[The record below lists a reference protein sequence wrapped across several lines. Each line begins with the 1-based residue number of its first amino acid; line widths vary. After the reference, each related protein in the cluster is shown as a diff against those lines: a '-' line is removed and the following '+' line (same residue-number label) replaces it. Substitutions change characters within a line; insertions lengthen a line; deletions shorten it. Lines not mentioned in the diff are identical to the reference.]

1 MTVLLREA
9 VGERLRRART
19 DQSRTLRE
27 VSRAARVSLGYLSEV
42 ERGRKEAS
50 SELLASICGALDLP
64 LPELLVT
71 VAGDLDTSG
80 TMHPEV
86 VEPRSAVERGTMVP
100 DVLGAELEAAGLDG
114 AGLDGAG
121 LEPAE
126 VADVGTDGAET
137 GAMACTSDA
146 SSADRPERNAT
157 EERDRRLQ
165 PMLSQRISPP
175 ARTSGGVVV
184 AA

>member
-19 DQSRTLRE
+19 AQSRTLRD

-50 SELLASICGALDLP
+50 SELLASICDALDLP

-71 VAGDLDTSG
+71 VAGDLDETLVVPSVVGQATSAEIDGGRLVPSLIG
-80 TMHPEV
+80 TELSDAELAKQQLTGAEAGTDA
-86 VEPRSAVERGTMVP
+86 EPRAC
-100 DVLGAELEAAGLDG
+100 
-114 AGLDGAG
+114 
-121 LEPAE
+121 
-126 VADVGTDGAET
+126 AD
-137 GAMACTSDA
+137 
-146 SSADRPERNAT
+146 
-157 EERDRRLQ
+157 RLQ
-165 PMLSQRISPP
+165 PMLSQRISAPVRKP
-175 ARTSGGVVV
+175 GGVVV

>member
-9 VGERLRRART
+9 VGDRLRRART
-19 DQSRTLRE
+19 AQSRTLRD

-71 VAGDLDTSG
+71 VAGDLDG
-80 TMHPEV
+80 
-86 VEPRSAVERGTMVP
+86 AAMVP
-100 DVLGAELEAAGLDG
+100 DVIERDGERLVSSLESELADAELAEGELAGAQAQPG
-114 AGLDGAG
+114 EQARA
-121 LEPAE
+121 
-126 VADVGTDGAET
+126 
-137 GAMACTSDA
+137 
-146 SSADRPERNAT
+146 SAD
-157 EERDRRLQ
+157 RLQ
-165 PMLSQRISPP
+165 PMLSQRISAPL
-175 ARTSGGVVV
+175 RCSSSGVVV

>member
-9 VGERLRRART
+9 VGDRLRRART
-19 DQSRTLRE
+19 AQSRTLRD

-71 VAGDLDTSG
+71 VAGDLDETMIVPSG
-80 TMHPEV
+80 VDRATDGDRLVPSLIGTELTETELAQQQLAGAEAGQDA
-86 VEPRSAVERGTMVP
+86 EPRAC
-100 DVLGAELEAAGLDG
+100 
-114 AGLDGAG
+114 
-121 LEPAE
+121 
-126 VADVGTDGAET
+126 AD
-137 GAMACTSDA
+137 
-146 SSADRPERNAT
+146 
-157 EERDRRLQ
+157 RLQ
-165 PMLSQRISPP
+165 PVLSQRISAPVRKP
-175 ARTSGGVVV
+175 GGVVV

>member
-19 DQSRTLRE
+19 AQSRTLRD

-71 VAGDLDTSG
+71 VAGDLDG
-80 TMHPEV
+80 
-86 VEPRSAVERGTMVP
+86 SASVVP
-100 DVLGAELEAAGLDG
+100 DVIERDGEIDPERLVSSLESELADGELAGAQAQPGEHAQAR
-114 AGLDGAG
+114 A
-121 LEPAE
+121 
-126 VADVGTDGAET
+126 
-137 GAMACTSDA
+137 
-146 SSADRPERNAT
+146 SAD
-157 EERDRRLQ
+157 RLQ
-165 PMLSQRISPP
+165 PMLSQRITAPLRCS
-175 ARTSGGVVV
+175 SSGVVV

>member
-19 DQSRTLRE
+19 AQSRTLRD

-50 SELLASICGALDLP
+50 SELLSSICSALDLP

-71 VAGDLDTSG
+71 VAGDLDGSD
-80 TMHPEV
+80 
-86 VEPRSAVERGTMVP
+86 SMVP
-100 DVLGAELEAAGLDG
+100 PTLVEQAT
-114 AGLDGAG
+114 
-121 LEPAE
+121 PAE
-126 VADVGTDGAET
+126 VEGGRLVPSLIGTELAEGELGEAELSGAEAR
-137 GAMACTSDA
+137 GHGED
-146 SSADRPERNAT
+146 DL
-157 EERDRRLQ
+157 RLQ

-175 ARTSGGVVV
+175 VRTSGGVVV

>member
-19 DQSRTLRE
+19 AQSRTLRD

-50 SELLASICGALDLP
+50 SELLSSICDALDLP

-71 VAGDLDTSG
+71 VAGDLD
-80 TMHPEV
+80 
-86 VEPRSAVERGTMVP
+86 GTMVVP
-100 DVLGAELEAAGLDG
+100 SVVEQPATADLDGGQLVPSLLGAELADAEQQFAEAGDARAGL
-114 AGLDGAG
+114 
-121 LEPAE
+121 
-126 VADVGTDGAET
+126 
-137 GAMACTSDA
+137 
-146 SSADRPERNAT
+146 
-157 EERDRRLQ
+157 Q
-165 PMLSQRISPP
+165 PVLSQRISAPV
-175 ARTSGGVVV
+175 RKQVV

>member
-19 DQSRTLRE
+19 AQSRTLRD

-71 VAGDLDTSG
+71 VAGDLDGSQSMVAPATPAEIDGGQLVPSLIG
-80 TMHPEV
+80 TELA
-86 VEPRSAVERGTMVP
+86 ETELGEGELS
-100 DVLGAELEAAGLDG
+100 GAEA
-114 AGLDGAG
+114 
-121 LEPAE
+121 
-126 VADVGTDGAET
+126 
-137 GAMACTSDA
+137 
-146 SSADRPERNAT
+146 SADAAVSADDSAN
-157 EERDRRLQ
+157 DLRLQ
-165 PMLSQRISPP
+165 AVLSQRISAPV
-175 ARTSGGVVV
+175 RTAGGVVV

>member
-19 DQSRTLRE
+19 AQSRTLRD

-50 SELLASICGALDLP
+50 SELLSSICGALDLP

-71 VAGDLDTSG
+71 VAGDLDGSEPVLTPG
-80 TMHPEV
+80 V
-86 VEPRSAVERGTMVP
+86 VEPATPAEIDGGSLVPSLIGTELADTDLP
-100 DVLGAELEAAGLDG
+100 DGELAGAEARAG
-114 AGLDGAG
+114 
-121 LEPAE
+121 
-126 VADVGTDGAET
+126 
-137 GAMACTSDA
+137 DA
-146 SSADRPERNAT
+146 RVSS
-157 EERDRRLQ
+157 EEGDLRLQ
-165 PMLSQRISPP
+165 PVLSQRISAPP
-175 ARTSGGVVV
+175 RTSGGVVV

>member
-19 DQSRTLRE
+19 AQSRTLRD

-50 SELLASICGALDLP
+50 SELLASICDALELP

-71 VAGDLDTSG
+71 VAGDMDGSLMAPATVEQATDIDGGRLVPSLIG
-80 TMHPEV
+80 TQLSES
-86 VEPRSAVERGTMVP
+86 ELSAGE
-100 DVLGAELEAAGLDG
+100 LAGAEAHQEPDTRVSIEDSAGDL
-114 AGLDGAG
+114 
-121 LEPAE
+121 
-126 VADVGTDGAET
+126 
-137 GAMACTSDA
+137 
-146 SSADRPERNAT
+146 
-157 EERDRRLQ
+157 RLQ
-165 PMLSQRISPP
+165 PVLSQRIGAPV
-175 ARTSGGVVV
+175 RTSGGVVV

>member
-19 DQSRTLRE
+19 AQSRTLRD

-50 SELLASICGALDLP
+50 SELLASICDALDLP

-71 VAGDLDTSG
+71 VAGDLDETLVVPS
-80 TMHPEV
+80 V
-86 VEPRSAVERGTMVP
+86 VEQATSAEIDGGRLVPSLIGTELS
-100 DVLGAELEAAGLDG
+100 DAELAKQQLTGAEVSAEA
-114 AGLDGAG
+114 
-121 LEPAE
+121 EPRAC
-126 VADVGTDGAET
+126 AD
-137 GAMACTSDA
+137 
-146 SSADRPERNAT
+146 
-157 EERDRRLQ
+157 RLQ
-165 PMLSQRISPP
+165 PMLSQRISAPVRKP
-175 ARTSGGVVV
+175 GGVVV